1 MNVLIYGNA
10 TDKELLIQHMKSQA
24 CMAFRLINYS
34 QTDNYDTFLE
44 MLNSKRYEM
53 IFVMMDNAAGME
65 GVIAVQN
72 LHPETPV
79 IWFSNDKNFVAQS
92 YRLGVN
98 YFATKPINE
107 KILGLALGRCQRREE
122 VVYE

>member
-10 TDKELLIQHMKSQA
+10 TDKELLVQHMKSQA

-34 QTDNYDTFLE
+34 YTDDYDTFLKLLRSAE
-44 MLNSKRYEM
+44 YEM
-53 IFVMMDNAAGME
+53 VFVMMDNAAGME

-72 LHPETPV
+72 LHPYTPV

-92 YRLGVN
+92 YRLGVT
-98 YFATKPINE
+98 YFAVKPIDE
-107 KILGLALGRCQRREE
+107 KILKLALGRCQRREE

>member
-72 LHPETPV
+72 LHPEVPV

-98 YFATKPINE
+98 YFSTKPINE
-107 KILGLALGRCQRREE
+107 KILNLALSRC
-122 VVYE
+122 